1 MQSSRNADVSWVE
14 APRAAKRVSSYG
26 ADFSNQVSNDVLP
39 RAAVRGFFLAAPRSS
54 CVIAASLRI
63 LMRYSEKCGASDTTS
78 LANEGSQ
85 IMMALLF
92 TFVRVVH

>member
-1 MQSSRNADVSWVE
+1 
-14 APRAAKRVSSYG
+14 
-26 ADFSNQVSNDVLP
+26 
-39 RAAVRGFFLAAPRSS
+39 
-54 CVIAASLRI
+54 